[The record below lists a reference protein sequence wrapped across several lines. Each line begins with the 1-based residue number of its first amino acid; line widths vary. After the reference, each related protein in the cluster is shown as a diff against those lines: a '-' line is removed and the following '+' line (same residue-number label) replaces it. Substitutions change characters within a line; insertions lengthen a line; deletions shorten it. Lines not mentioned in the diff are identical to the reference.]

1 VGLIKNV
8 LEKVL
13 RDLLPDLYRMKPEL
27 CRCKQCEDDVLA
39 LALKA
44 LPSKYVSRDEGEVYA
59 RLELENPQLQ
69 VDMLEALLLAAD
81 KVIAHPRC
89 SSGQREDVNPG
100 KGVGEAHKEESGN
113 TEEKTQ

>member
-1 VGLIKNV
+1 MIKNV

-13 RDLLPDLYRMKPEL
+13 RDLLPELYRIKPSL

-39 LALKA
+39 LALKS
-44 LPSKYVSRDEGEVYA
+44 LPPKYVSRKEGEVYA
-59 RLELENPQLQ
+59 RLELENSQLQ

-89 SSGQREDVNPG
+89 GLGKRENVDPG
-100 KGVGEAHKEESGN
+100 NVIDEVD
-113 TEEKTQ
+113 EKK